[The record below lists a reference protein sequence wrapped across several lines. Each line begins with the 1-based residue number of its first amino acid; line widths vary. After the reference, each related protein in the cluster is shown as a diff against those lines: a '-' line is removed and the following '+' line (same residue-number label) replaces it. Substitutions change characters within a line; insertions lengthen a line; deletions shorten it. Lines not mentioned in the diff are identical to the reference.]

1 MEEDYINSILFYE
14 DNTPTNVVDDINEIT
29 LNVIQNNRDKVE
41 HQKIIDALLEKY
53 DEDIVGKYFNN
64 LIAEQEKI
72 NPEYSGITLQEFEQ
86 IRSNELLDTPTN
98 VVDGTGNIK
107 NYSMKE
113 EEE

>member
-1 MEEDYINSILFYE
+1 MSIPACLNYIGSKKKLLTSIDKIVLSI
-14 DNTPTNVVDDINEIT
+14 NNEIKST
-29 LNVIQNNRDKVE
+29 KPLHFLDGF
-41 HQKIIDALLEKY
+41 AGSG
-53 DEDIVGKYFNN
+53 IVGKYFNN
-64 LIAEQEKI
+64 LIAKQEKI